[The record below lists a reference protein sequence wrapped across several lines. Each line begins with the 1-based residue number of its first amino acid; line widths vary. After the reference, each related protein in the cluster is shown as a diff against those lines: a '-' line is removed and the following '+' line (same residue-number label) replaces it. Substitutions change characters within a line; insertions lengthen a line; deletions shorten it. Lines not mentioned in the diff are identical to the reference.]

1 MERQGVTIL
10 REEMWGGVVEEPRSL
25 FSPREREQGPASIRW
40 ESLAEIEGNCSLDQK
55 DCFSEL
61 YVFLKANFQLLFIV
75 WSSSCHLH
83 YTLSSKLKLG

>member
-10 REEMWGGVVEEPRSL
+10 RGNVGGAVEVPRSL
-25 FSPREREQGPASIRW
+25 FFPREREQGPASIRW

-83 YTLSSKLKLG
+83 YKLSSKLKLG